1 MILLIGRRNIL
12 NKTSAPARL
21 PGLFLA
27 YGQTSGEAAFQN
39 WSETV
44 ATVYDLDASREDIK
58 DFRFG
63 FSAWHFGS
71 LVLGVSESD
80 KIKFWRSPQTVARSG
95 IDHYL
100 VQVYERGRFNSH
112 VDGKDMVVDTGDV
125 WIVDLGRSVR
135 NDQASFR
142 STNLAIPRS
151 ILAPLLPDPDA
162 LHGMKLSGS
171 SPTGGL
177 LSRYLTDLSKQ
188 AKTMT
193 AEEAISVARS
203 TVHLIAGCVGPS
215 IEAAGL
221 AREGLGAA
229 VLGHMKSYID
239 RELANPALGPDHL
252 CVSFAVSRATLY
264 RLFKPHGGVRDYIRR
279 RRLAR
284 CFRELAAPRNVSR
297 RISDIASKWGFTNE
311 ASFSRTFRQAF
322 EISPSEAREAGK
334 SLATYKKKGENEN
347 ADGELSHW
355 LQRLMKF

>member
-1 MILLIGRRNIL
+1 M
-12 NKTSAPARL
+12 NKTSDKPDPAEQGL
-21 PGLFLA
+21 PGLVLP
-27 YGQTSGEAAFQN
+27 YGQTSGEAAFQQ

-44 ATVYDLDASREDIK
+44 ATVYDLDAAREDIR

-80 KIKFWRSPQTVARSG
+80 KIKFWRNPQTIARSG

-100 VQVYERGRFNSH
+100 VQIYEEGRFGSH
-112 VDGKDMVVDTGDV
+112 VEGNDMVVETGDV
-125 WIVDLGRSVR
+125 WIVDLSRSVQ
-135 NDQASFR
+135 NEQVSFR

-151 ILAPLLPDPDA
+151 VLAPLLPDPDA
-162 LHGMKLSGS
+162 LHGLKLSGAS
-171 SPTGGL
+171 ATGGL
-177 LSRYLTDLSKQ
+177 LSRYLTDLSRQ

-193 AEEAISVARS
+193 PDEAVSVARS

-229 VLGHMKSYID
+229 VLGNMKSYIET
-239 RELANPALGPDHL
+239 ELANPDLGPDHL
-252 CVSFAVSRATLY
+252 CKTFAVSRATLY
-264 RLFKPHGGVRDYIRR
+264 RLFTPYGGIQGYIRQ

-284 CFRELAAPRNVSR
+284 CFHDIASPQNASR
-297 RISDIASKWGFTNE
+297 RISEIASHWGFTNDT
-311 ASFSRTFRQAF
+311 SFSHMFRQSF
-322 EISPSEAREAGK
+322 GISPREARDAGQ
-334 SLATYKKKGENEN
+334 SFMATYKDKAGNGG
-347 ADGELSHW
+347 DGELSQW

>member
-1 MILLIGRRNIL
+1 LS
-12 NKTSAPARL
+12 KTSDPAGL
-21 PGLFLA
+21 PGLILPF
-27 YGQTSGEAAFQN
+27 GQTSGEAAFQQ

-44 ATVYDLDASREDIK
+44 ATVYDLDATRDDI
-58 DFRFG
+58 DSFRFG

-71 LVLGVSESD
+71 LVLGVSETD
-80 KIKFWRSPQTVARSG
+80 KIKFWRSPATVARSG

-100 VQVYERGRFNSH
+100 VQVYEQGSFGSD
-112 VDGKDMVVDTGDV
+112 VEGKDMVVERGDV
-125 WIVDLGRSVR
+125 WIVDLSRSVK

-151 ILAPLLPDPDA
+151 VLAPLLPDPDA

-171 SPTGGL
+171 SATGGL
-177 LSRYLTDLSKQ
+177 LSRYLSDLSKQ

-193 AEEAISVARS
+193 PEEAVSVAQS

-229 VLGHMKSYID
+229 VLGNMKSCID
-239 RELANPALGPDHL
+239 RELANPEMGSEYL
-252 CVSFAVSRATLY
+252 CKRFAVSRATLY
-264 RLFKPHGGVRDYIRR
+264 RLFKPYEGVNSYVRQ

-284 CFRELAAPRNVSR
+284 CFHEIAAPQNVSR
-297 RISDIASKWGFTNE
+297 RISDIAGKWGFTNE
-311 ASFSRTFRQAF
+311 ASFSHAFRQAF
-322 EISPSEAREAGK
+322 GISPSEARDAGR
-334 SLATYKKKGENEN
+334 SFSATRRDNGKNESG
-347 ADGELSHW
+347 DGELSLW